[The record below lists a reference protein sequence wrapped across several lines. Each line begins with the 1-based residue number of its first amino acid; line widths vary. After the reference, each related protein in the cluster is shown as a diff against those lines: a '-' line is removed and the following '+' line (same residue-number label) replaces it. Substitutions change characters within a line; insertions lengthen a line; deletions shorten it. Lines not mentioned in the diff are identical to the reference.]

1 MNSQTDPLITCP
13 HCRTDI
19 RLTESL
25 AAPLVQATRDQ
36 YEARL
41 RSERETVAAAA
52 AKQARLELSGE
63 LEAKSKELADLGRIL
78 RERDEKLKEAQQAQA
93 EAIRKQR
100 ELDDARRELDL
111 TVQKQVQE
119 FFNKHVRDRSDVL
132 LQMHYAPENQFSLS
146 AFRLCSYGLM
156 GPRDYELLTTF
167 KEQEVTNDHHT
178 DQTGP
183 QE

>member
-1 MNSQTDPLITCP
+1 METEPQSTNLVPKLVLEEKFDIL
-13 HCRTDI
+13 HDYEDAVGCRYLQCRKCSTKFEAI
-19 RLTESL
+19 MVSKQNMTE
-25 AAPLVQATRDQ
+25 VD
-36 YEARL
+36 
-41 RSERETVAAAA
+41 
-52 AKQARLELSGE
+52 GE
-63 LEAKSKELADLGRIL
+63 LHAVCPKCNQHTIDATKELEIDIALL
-78 RERDEKLKEAQQAQA
+78 
-93 EAIRKQR
+93 
-100 ELDDARRELDL
+100 
-111 TVQKQVQE
+111 QKQVQE

-132 LQMHYAPENQFSLS
+132 LQMHYAPENQFSLP